1 MGSVLKPPKNKT
13 INKLNQIPIKKT
25 GLKLYLNT
33 RPAKQGRI
41 FPKNDFVC
49 LPDNLAEGLMILDH
63 DFSITKI
70 NQYLNSLFQFEQ
82 EKIIGKK
89 CYDLFFNKNK
99 PCTRCPL
106 TRSHKGNKR
115 LDYAFDW
122 RPSNISKKNIV
133 QYKATCTVL
142 QGREDFLTILI
153 TLNDATSLAR
163 LNQYFET
170 LSSIASLLLRGD
182 KIRNK
187 IIEILKMTCQSIGTP
202 SAYWFEN
209 AKDPG
214 GDIQVALKA
223 HWRYAEN
230 FNSLQSVAAKPVF
243 FKSIFPAFY
252 RNLSLGEPLI
262 GTSGDFPLLAQF
274 MTHAHAS
281 VLIEPLMVNRSF
293 HGFLVFE
300 SPGSKSIWHDTT
312 IHFIRSVAHFLTKAI
327 EHEASVKEL
336 KESEDR
342 YHDIFENIDDAWYL
356 HDMNGRFL
364 EVNPAF
370 EKATG
375 YSKDELLLKTIP
387 ELIPERYR
395 HQFYFHFDQ
404 LKNNN
409 KSEGLMRIITKDGE
423 EKIGNFRNWIVTLP
437 NGQVVSRGLIRDVTD
452 RIKLQ
457 AQLRHAQRMES
468 MGVLVSGISHNF
480 RNILSGTMSYS
491 QLIQMKYKQIPEL
504 QKYTDEILKL
514 SKMGSDLIADL
525 LKFSRKTPSDQKA
538 VVNLSEI
545 LNETHHIIAQ
555 SFNKHI
561 TLRTKWPDVIPVY
574 ADRSALS
581 QVFMNLCTNARD
593 AMPEGGLLDIRTKE
607 IKNKIVISI
616 TDSGVGMDD
625 KIIPKIFDPFFTTKE
640 PGKGTG
646 LGLSTAYG
654 IVKDIGG
661 EIRVTSHLG
670 KGSTFEVLLPRLE
683 TSNYNYK
690 NPMPKIINGSGEKIL
705 IVDDDSLLLEPI
717 AELFTS
723 LGYQTTAVGN
733 GETAIEQ
740 YKKQRPDLVLLDR
753 NMPGL
758 DGLTTAQMILS
769 FDANAKIIIVSGY
782 ENEGPDGLDDRI
794 RKMLKGYL
802 TKPLDIEETS
812 QLVAKVLKNE

>member
-1 MGSVLKPPKNKT
+1 MKPPKNKI
-13 INKLNQIPIKKT
+13 INKMDMPRIGKT

-33 RPAKQGRI
+33 RPAKQKNI
-41 FPKNDFVC
+41 FPKNDYVC
-49 LPDNLAEGLMILDH
+49 LPDNLAEGLMILDQ
-63 DFSITKI
+63 DFSISKI
-70 NQYLNSLFQFEQ
+70 NQYLVSLFQSER
-82 EKIIGKK
+82 EKIIGKR
-89 CYDLFFNKNK
+89 CYNLFFNKNK
-99 PCTRCPL
+99 PCPRCPL
-106 TRSHKGNKR
+106 TRSHKINKR
-115 LDYAFDW
+115 LDYTFDW
-122 RPSNISKKNIV
+122 IPSSLPQKIIHFKVN
-133 QYKATCTVL
+133 CTAL
-142 QGREDFLTILI
+142 QSRKDFLTILI
-153 TLNDATSLAR
+153 TLNDATTLTR
-163 LNQYFET
+163 LNQYFGT

-182 KIRNK
+182 KVYDK
-187 IIEILKMTCQSIGTP
+187 INEILKMACQSIGTP
-202 SAYWFEN
+202 CAYWFEN
-209 AKDPG
+209 SNDPD
-214 GDIQVALKA
+214 GDILVYLKA
-223 HWRYAEN
+223 HWSYTEN
-230 FNSLQSVAAKPVF
+230 SHTFQSIIEKPVF
-243 FKSIFPAFY
+243 FKSIYPAFY

-262 GTSGDFPLLAQF
+262 GTIDDFPLLTKF
-274 MTHAHAS
+274 VNHTHSS
-281 VLIEPLMVNRSF
+281 VLIEPLMINKSF
-293 HGFLVFE
+293 HSFLVFE
-300 SPGSKSIWHDTT
+300 SPGSKNIWHDTT

-327 EHEASVKEL
+327 EHETSVKEL

-375 YSKDELLLKTIP
+375 YTKDELLLKTVP

-395 HQFYFHFDQ
+395 HQFYFHFNE

-423 EKIGNFRNWIVTLP
+423 EKIGNFRNWIVKLP

-491 QLIQMKYKQIPEL
+491 QLIQMKYKHIPEL

-538 VVNLSEI
+538 VINLSEI
-545 LNETHHIIAQ
+545 LGETHHIIAQ

-561 TLRTKWPDVIPVY
+561 TIRTKWPDVIPVY
-574 ADRSALS
+574 ADRSSLS

-593 AMPEGGLLDIRTKE
+593 AMPDGGLLDIQAEE
-607 IKNKIVISI
+607 IKDKISI
-616 TDSGVGMDD
+616 SIIDSGIGMDD

-654 IVKDIGG
+654 IVKDLGG
-661 EIRVTSHLG
+661 EIRVISQLG
-670 KGSTFEVLLPRLE
+670 NGSTFKVLLPRLE
-683 TSNYNYK
+683 TSNYNYI
-690 NPMPKIINGSGEKIL
+690 NPMPKIITGSGEKIL
-705 IVDDDSLLLEPI
+705 IVDDDPLLLEPI
-717 AELFTS
+717 GELFTS

-733 GETAIEQ
+733 GETAIGQ

-769 FDANAKIIIVSGY
+769 FDAKAKIIIVSGY

-794 RKMLKGYL
+794 RKMIKGYL
-802 TKPLDIEETS
+802 TKPLDIEQTS